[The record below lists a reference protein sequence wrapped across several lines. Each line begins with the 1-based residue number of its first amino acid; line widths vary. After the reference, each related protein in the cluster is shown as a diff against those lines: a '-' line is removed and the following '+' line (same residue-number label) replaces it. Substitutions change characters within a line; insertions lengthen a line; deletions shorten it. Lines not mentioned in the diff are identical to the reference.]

1 MKELVKYMAQHLVD
15 YPAAVSVKALSSGRT
30 TIIELSVEKA
40 DVGKLIGREGRT
52 ADALRTIIYAASRKE
67 NKRAVLEIID
77 GRSGGRAPERRSAPE
92 AFQPTRT
99 SNSTP
104 A

>member
-15 YPAAVSVKALSSGRT
+15 FPASVSVKEFSSGRT
-30 TIIELSVEKA
+30 TVLELSVEKA

-52 ADALRTIIYAASRKE
+52 VDALRTIIYAASRKE

-77 GRSGGRAPERRSAPE
+77 GRGGGRAPERRSAPE
-92 AFQPTRT
+92 VFQPARI
-99 SNSTP
+99 SNPTH